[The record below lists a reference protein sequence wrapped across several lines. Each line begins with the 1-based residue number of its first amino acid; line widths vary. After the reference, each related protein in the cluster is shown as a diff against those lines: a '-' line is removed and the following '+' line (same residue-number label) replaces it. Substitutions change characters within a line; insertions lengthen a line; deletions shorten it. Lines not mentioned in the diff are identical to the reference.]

1 MKERGSSDVG
11 LYQLDVQNADKNSGS
26 LSWPQI
32 GDKIFAKTD
41 ERVKDFQMATV
52 IDLKDSDG
60 SIKVRWD
67 SSLDFSWIGRSP
79 KLLQRATPNE
89 KRSRLPVN
97 LYSKGSVRPRR
108 GMISYDERDNDDK
121 ISREEMDIEEE
132 VSEEN
137 IQQEYSQDFNINDA
151 FSSSAVL
158 RSTAKQGQNF
168 AALSG
173 TNIEHIPLS
182 SSSSNGS
189 HENSGEKVAL
199 INGEDRAGSN
209 PASRSVAVTKTEMEE
224 LNDSIMAIERK
235 MDSDIRNR
243 LRTELYSQF
252 AAEAASASASSE
264 TGARAG
270 SHEVSSGDISSSNIR
285 MVIDN
290 RSSSST
296 VGQSLDNIVLETT
309 TPPPYPHIKLLR
321 FHSLKEVPNFRCRW
335 ADANESTKVRLRI
348 MLSSL

>member
-1 MKERGSSDVG
+1 MKERGCSDVG
-11 LYQLDVQNADKNSGS
+11 LHQMDDLNADKNSGS
-26 LSWPQI
+26 LSWPQV

-52 IDLKDSDG
+52 IDLNDSDG

-121 ISREEMDIEEE
+121 ISLVEMDIEEE
-132 VSEEN
+132 VSQEN
-137 IQQEYSQDFNINDA
+137 IQQEYSQDYNINDA
-151 FSSSAVL
+151 FSSSTAL
-158 RSTAKQGQNF
+158 RSPAKQAQYLG
-168 AALSG
+168 ALSG
-173 TNIEHIPLS
+173 TNIEHTSLPS
-182 SSSSNGS
+182 SSTDGS
-189 HENSGEKVAL
+189 HENRGEKVAF

-209 PASRSVAVTKTEMEE
+209 PASRSVPVTKTEMEE
-224 LNDSIMAIERK
+224 LKESISAIERQ

-243 LRTELYSQF
+243 LRIGLKSQF
-252 AAEAASASASSE
+252 AAEAAPVSASSE
-264 TGARAG
+264 SGSGASSHVG
-270 SHEVSSGDISSSNIR
+270 SNGDISSSSSIR

-290 RSSSST
+290 SSSSST
-296 VGQSLDNIVLETT
+296 VEQSLDNSVLGTT
-309 TPPPYPHIKLLR
+309 TPPLYPHIELLR

-335 ADANESTKVRLRI
+335 ADAKESTKVQ
-348 MLSSL
+348 